1 MPMRATISLNLPAA
15 LWTAQQSAAL
25 ASNVVASIKMRTSEG
40 LDTNDKPFKP
50 YSKKP
55 IYIPFKGAR
64 LKPKGGRV
72 SRTGRSMFFAGGYH
86 EYKVK
91 SRKHGAGSSAL
102 VDLVASGILMNNLVV
117 LHADARRF
125 VIGLTPEVRY
135 YGYGV
140 NQVRPYLGLSSR
152 QVDIVVRAVEYDLR
166 ANFARG
172 GRA

>member
-1 MPMRATISLNLPAA
+1 MPIRATIKLNLPAA

-55 IYIPFKGAR
+55 IYIAMKGAR

-86 EYKVK
+86 EYKAK

-135 YGYGV
+135 YGYTV
-140 NQVRPYLGLSSR
+140 NQDRPYLGLSQR
-152 QVDIVVRAVEYDLR
+152 QVDIVVKAVEYDLIS
-166 ANFARG
+166 NFQG
-172 GRA
+172 GRS